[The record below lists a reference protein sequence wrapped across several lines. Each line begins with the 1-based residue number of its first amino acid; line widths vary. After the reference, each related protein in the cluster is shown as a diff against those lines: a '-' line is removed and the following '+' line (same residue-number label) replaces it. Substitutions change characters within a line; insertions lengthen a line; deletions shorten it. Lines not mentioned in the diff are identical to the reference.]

1 MFSPEGRWL
10 AYVSDESGRDEVYM
24 QPFPGPG
31 GKRQISTEGGKEP
44 LWAHHGQELFYRE
57 GDKLMAVEIT
67 LEPFTAG
74 KPTMLFEG
82 RYLPMIGFSPN
93 YDITPD
99 GQRFV
104 FIKSSAEEL
113 AVTQLNVVLN
123 WFEELKQRV
132 PSN

>member
-1 MFSPEGRWL
+1 MFSPDGRWL

-31 GKRQISTEGGKEP
+31 GKRQISTEGGREP
-44 LWAHHGQELFYRE
+44 VWARNGRELFYRQ
-57 GDKLMAVEIT
+57 GDELMAVEIT

-82 RYLPMIGFSPN
+82 RYDRSYVAGAN
-93 YDITPD
+93 YDVTPD

-123 WFEELKQRV
+123 WFEELKAV
-132 PSN
+132 TSDE